1 MKLVSYFASFLRIA
15 HGVDWQTQREQK
27 RYIQVWLFFFSFS
40 NCWAR
45 EWPFSRLFNAPM
57 YQRIFAID
65 STTIAAAPLCAAN
78 IYFANKG
85 KHQKLAASHRLFCA
99 FSTRRRYLCISK
111 NDIEWTNIATEW
123 KYSMAN
129 ESYIF
134 FFCSSFNWRR
144 YHWLAW
150 WFAVRIPA
158 HSIEL
163 LFGVRLFS
171 CDWKKYNKNSEVA
184 LVNERCIQFRCKW

>member
-65 STTIAAAPLCAAN
+65 STAIAAAPLCAAN

-85 KHQKLAASHRLFCA
+85 KHQNLAASHRLFCA

-134 FFCSSFNWRR
+134 FFLLIVQLTTISLVSVMVRCSHPSTLYRTTVRRPSFFL
-144 YHWLAW
+144 WLEK
-150 WFAVRIPA
+150 V
-158 HSIEL
+158 
-163 LFGVRLFS
+163 
-171 CDWKKYNKNSEVA
+171 
-184 LVNERCIQFRCKW
+184 Q